1 MSVKSKENC
10 ALKSETSLNPDGQ
23 VRLQQKQMVTKIRVM
38 YHSLLLILRG
48 GGRKSVSILRG
59 WKNIETRYF

>member
-38 YHSLLLILRG
+38 YQSLLLSLRG
-48 GGRKSVSILRG
+48 GEGENR
-59 WKNIETRYF
+59 